1 VHIEYQVRY
10 PTWFSLFLPGQ
21 RAGVRFSEFYT
32 NKAVFFNIVTERII
46 ALFRMAKHQG
56 LALGFVATGV
66 SGTVGT
72 QPSAINSS
80 HPPNFAYIWL
90 IGSYKRLLLVPFG
103 LVCFPLIE

>member
-10 PTWFSLFLPGQ
+10 PTWFSRFLPGQ

-32 NKAVFFNIVTERII
+32 NKAVFFNI
-46 ALFRMAKHQG
+46 AKHQV

-90 IGSYKRLLLVPFG
+90 IGFYKRLLLVPFG